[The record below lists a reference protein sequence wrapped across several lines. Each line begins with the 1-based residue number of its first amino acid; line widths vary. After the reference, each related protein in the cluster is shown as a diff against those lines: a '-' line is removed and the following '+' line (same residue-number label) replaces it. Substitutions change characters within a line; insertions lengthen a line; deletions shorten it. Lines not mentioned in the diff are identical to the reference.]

1 MLLSVLLLL
10 PLLILR
16 VFFSELLIIFCND
29 FRSYALSQ
37 NISAR
42 YSISALKYFSEQTLI
57 ALARNALN
65 IPVIVPEVYYT
76 RMWLNLYVR

>member
-42 YSISALKYFSEQTLI
+42 YSISALKYLTLI